1 MAGEGGTRR
10 EGGDSAGPPRHY
22 HPPSRR
28 WPCDAVSDSQVTR
41 IPPSLQSSPELQIQ
55 QGAHTLSVLA
65 DSTLRPISGEGCRG
79 GVRGGHL
86 T

>member
-1 MAGEGGTRR
+1 MAGEGSTRQ
-10 EGGDSAGPPRHY
+10 EGGDSAGPPPHY

-41 IPPSLQSSPELQIQ
+41 IPPSLQSSPELQVQ
-55 QGAHTLSVLA
+55 QGSHTLSALA
-65 DSTLRPISGEGCRG
+65 DPTLRPIPG
-79 GVRGGHL
+79 GDGVGGFRGGHL